1 MQVYYVNYWVE
12 RDYGRVKY
20 PSKVEY
26 IVGESHNICDITI
39 DKIKSEFNMLN
50 LKEYS
55 PSALYALPK
64 DEYDEY
70 MHKESVCATIISCQ
84 NDKNDKDSGYIIEEY
99 DLEMYK
105 FNTIIRRYEI
115 IVKMDNGKCEVV
127 RRRFELSDY
136 EKDAGTKIK
145 SFDVVNIKGDS
156 SLYKYLVADTGKEI
170 ANYKDEEMFE
180 NYCTL
185 IPRGTT
191 DVIKVHESELIK
203 IGERRINNGNV

>member
-12 RDYGRVKY
+12 RDYGRIKY
-20 PSKVEY
+20 LSKVEY
-26 IVGESHNICDITI
+26 IVCESHDICNIVI
-39 DKIKSEFNMLN
+39 DKIKYKFIPLN

-70 MHKESVCATIISCQ
+70 MHKESVRAIIISCQ
-84 NDKNDKDSGYIIEEY
+84 TDKNDKESGIIEEY
-99 DLEMYK
+99 ELEIYK
-105 FNTIIRRYEI
+105 CHTIIRRYEI
-115 IVKMDNGKCEVV
+115 IPKINNGKCEVV

-145 SFDVVNIKGDS
+145 TFDVVNIKGDLS
-156 SLYKYLVADTGKEI
+156 SYKYLVVDTGREI
-170 ANYKDEEMFE
+170 ADYKGEEMFE

-185 IPRGTT
+185 CPRGTT
-191 DVIKVHESELIK
+191 DVVKVHESEFVK
-203 IGERRINNGNV
+203 VW